1 MNVYL
6 GANAKAQAICFA
18 LCLAAGLVGGIFAL
32 LFLRK
37 ANPIERAICLPARLS
52 AVRFISPSNLSCREI
67 YRCTERWRFLSER
80 QSFLFPFS
88 NSKKLLKNEK
98 AIRKTRKIHKTQSK
112 EKTLILSNNRL
123 FSQHSFFCA
132 YDKDEINAPKSVT
145 PNQKE
150 LYVKL
155 LKLKRDGKDV
165 SNPIAEFADNE
176 KLTKLSHEERQ
187 RYILN
192 LCADYMLAKRLVDE
206 KLERDQQA

>member
-1 MNVYL
+1 MSNVKHKSCAMRTLAKSAKSRL
-6 GANAKAQAICFA
+6 GQ
-18 LCLAAGLVGGIFAL
+18 G
-32 LFLRK
+32 
-37 ANPIERAICLPARLS
+37 
-52 AVRFISPSNLSCREI
+52 
-67 YRCTERWRFLSER
+67 
-80 QSFLFPFS
+80 
-88 NSKKLLKNEK
+88 
-98 AIRKTRKIHKTQSK
+98 
-112 EKTLILSNNRL
+112 
-123 FSQHSFFCA
+123 A

-192 LCADYMLAKRLVDE
+192 LCADYMFAKRLVDE